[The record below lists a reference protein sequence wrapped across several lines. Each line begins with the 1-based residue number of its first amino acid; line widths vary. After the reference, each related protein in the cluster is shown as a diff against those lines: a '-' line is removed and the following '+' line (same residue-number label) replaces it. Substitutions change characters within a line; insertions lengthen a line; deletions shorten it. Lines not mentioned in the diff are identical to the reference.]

1 MIAQTP
7 PAIHARAT
15 PAPIPTALPDNVRE
29 PDYDAYLAEATQAD
43 ADRTCLAHHLGIGL
57 RGRGR
62 VTGTVHHGVP
72 DSLITTTT
80 IRCASGAL
88 VQVWRRVR

>member
-1 MIAQTP
+1 MTARTP
-7 PAIHARAT
+7 PAIHAHPT
-15 PAPIPTALPDNVRE
+15 PAPIPSQPPA
-29 PDYDAYLAEATQAD
+29 DAQQDAYATYLAEATQAD

-88 VQVWRRVR
+88 IQVWRRVR